1 MGKEL
6 VMKSESKSL
15 KTGFQVLTVVSTL
28 LVFGGAIWLAKEQ
41 MGGRIRE
48 QVLTRYA
55 QELYAIS
62 LVHQVTMVESAE
74 AMFMDDASDQLT
86 VYGGVAELSGAL
98 GVQLYTADGEFLIS
112 SPENIAESSLSAGQ
126 LESARSLVPLS
137 VLNHEL
143 PVEDVFWEPLLE
155 GISIGQSLTIRGV
168 VMPVHV
174 ADEDELL
181 GVAQFL
187 FDGSD
192 ALADIDEL
200 NNGLFQQGVFIFAAG
215 SSVIALLLSFSFAR
229 INRIHRSLVKR
240 TFALKKANQEL
251 ALSDRTNAVGGVASH
266 LIHGL
271 RNPLA
276 GLRAYL
282 DAEAPDQDDLSSA
295 QSAAKRMEE
304 MVDNIVRTLG
314 ENAGSV
320 VYRLSITELLDI
332 FQARIV
338 PIVSEHR
345 VKLTVNGTGVREL
358 DNREGNLI
366 LLILENLTQNAL
378 EACKQ
383 NGRVT
388 VRASETSG
396 VTVIDVSDTG
406 CGLPETMKG
415 ALFQPGQTSK
425 EQGSGLGLAIS
436 GQLAASMGAKLVLVK
451 SDENGTTFRLTLGER
466 ND

>member
-1 MGKEL
+1 MNN
-6 VMKSESKSL
+6 ESKSL
-15 KTGFQVLTVVSTL
+15 KTGFQVLTVISTL

-48 QVLTRYA
+48 QVLARYA

-98 GVQLYTADGEFLIS
+98 GVRLYTADGEYLIS
-112 SPENIAESSLSAGQ
+112 SPENIAEGSLSAGQ
-126 LESARSLVPLS
+126 FESARSLVPLS
-137 VLNHEL
+137 VLNDKL

-155 GISIGQSLTIRGV
+155 GEPHGQTLTVRGV
-168 VMPVHV
+168 MVPVHV

-200 NNGLFQQGVFIFAAG
+200 NDGLFQQGVFIFAAG

-240 TFALKKANQEL
+240 TFALKRANQEL
-251 ALSDRTNAVGGVASH
+251 ALSNRTSAVGGVASH

-282 DAEAPDQDDLSSA
+282 DVETPDQNDLSSA

-314 ENAGSV
+314 EDAGSV

-332 FQARIV
+332 FQARIA

-345 VKLTVNGTGVREL
+345 VKLTVNGTGDREL

-378 EACKQ
+378 EACEQ
-383 NGRVT
+383 DGLVT

-396 VTVIDVSDTG
+396 STVFDVSDTG
-406 CGLPETMKG
+406 HGLPETMKG
-415 ALFQPGQTSK
+415 TLFRPGQTSK

-436 GQLAASMGAKLVLVK
+436 GQLAASMGAKLALTK
-451 SDENGTTFRLTLGER
+451 SNENGTTFRLTLGKR

>member
-1 MGKEL
+1 MNNEG
-6 VMKSESKSL
+6 KSL
-15 KTGFQVLTVVSTL
+15 KTGFQLLTVVSTL

-48 QVLTRYA
+48 QVMARYA

-62 LVHQVTMVESAE
+62 LVHQVTMVELGE
-74 AMFMDDASDQLT
+74 VMFMDDATDQLT
-86 VYGGVAELSGAL
+86 VYGGIAELSGAL
-98 GVQLYTADGEFLIS
+98 GVRLYTADAEFLIS
-112 SPENIAESSLSAGQ
+112 FPENIADGSLSAGQ
-126 LESARSLVPLS
+126 LESARSLAPVS
-137 VLNHEL
+137 VLNEAL

-155 GISIGQSLTIRGV
+155 GEFVGQSLTVREV
-168 VMPVHV
+168 VLPVHV

-181 GVAQFL
+181 GVVLFL

-192 ALADIDEL
+192 ALADIGEL
-200 NNGLFQQGVFIFAAG
+200 NDGLFQQGVFIFAAG

-229 INRIHRSLVKR
+229 INRIHRSLAKR

-251 ALSDRTNAVGGVASH
+251 ALSDRTNAVGGVTSH

-282 DAEAPDQDDLSSA
+282 DADAPGQVDLSSA

-314 ENAGSV
+314 ENASGV
-320 VYRLSITELLDI
+320 VYQLSISELLEI
-332 FQARIV
+332 FQARIA
-338 PIVSEHR
+338 PIASEQR
-345 VKLTVNGTGVREL
+345 VKLSVSGTGGREL
-358 DNREGNLI
+358 DNREGNLV

-378 EACKQ
+378 EACEQ
-383 NGRVT
+383 AGRVT
-388 VRASETSG
+388 VRASEAGG
-396 VTVIDVSDTG
+396 VTVFEVCDNG
-406 CGLPETMKG
+406 GGLPETVKRS
-415 ALFQPGQTSK
+415 LFQPGQTSK
-425 EQGSGLGLAIS
+425 KQGSGLGLAIS
-436 GQLAASMGAKLVLVK
+436 GQLAASMGAELALVK
-451 SDENGTTFRLTLGER
+451 SDENGTTFRLTLAKR

>member
-1 MGKEL
+1 MNN
-6 VMKSESKSL
+6 ESKSL
-15 KTGFQVLTVVSTL
+15 KTGFQVLTVISTL

-48 QVLTRYA
+48 QVLARYA

-98 GVQLYTADGEFLIS
+98 GVRLYTADGEYLIS
-112 SPENIAESSLSAGQ
+112 SPENIAEGSLSAGQ
-126 LESARSLVPLS
+126 FESARSLVPLS
-137 VLNHEL
+137 VLNDKL

-155 GISIGQSLTIRGV
+155 GEPLGQTLTVRGV
-168 VMPVHV
+168 IVPVHV

-200 NNGLFQQGVFIFAAG
+200 NDGLFQQGVFIFAAG

-240 TFALKKANQEL
+240 TFALKRANQEL
-251 ALSDRTNAVGGVASH
+251 ALSNRTSAVGGVASH

-282 DAEAPDQDDLSSA
+282 DVETPDQNDLSSA
-295 QSAAKRMEE
+295 QTAAKRMEE

-314 ENAGSV
+314 EDAGSV

-332 FQARIV
+332 FQARIA

-345 VKLTVNGTGVREL
+345 VKLTVNGTGDREL

-378 EACKQ
+378 EACEQ
-383 NGRVT
+383 DGLVT

-396 VTVIDVSDTG
+396 STVFDVSDTG
-406 CGLPETMKG
+406 HGLPETMKG
-415 ALFQPGQTSK
+415 TLFQPGQTSK

-436 GQLAASMGAKLVLVK
+436 GQLAASMGAKLALTK
-451 SDENGTTFRLTLGER
+451 SNENGTTFRLTLGKR

>member
-1 MGKEL
+1 
-6 VMKSESKSL
+6 MKSESKSL

-187 FDGSD
+187 FDF
-192 ALADIDEL
+192 
-200 NNGLFQQGVFIFAAG
+200 LF
-215 SSVIALLLSFSFAR
+215 
-229 INRIHRSLVKR
+229 
-240 TFALKKANQEL
+240 
-251 ALSDRTNAVGGVASH
+251 
-266 LIHGL
+266 
-271 RNPLA
+271 
-276 GLRAYL
+276 
-282 DAEAPDQDDLSSA
+282 
-295 QSAAKRMEE
+295 
-304 MVDNIVRTLG
+304 TL
-314 ENAGSV
+314 
-320 VYRLSITELLDI
+320 
-332 FQARIV
+332 F
-338 PIVSEHR
+338 
-345 VKLTVNGTGVREL
+345 
-358 DNREGNLI
+358 
-366 LLILENLTQNAL
+366 
-378 EACKQ
+378 
-383 NGRVT
+383 
-388 VRASETSG
+388 
-396 VTVIDVSDTG
+396 
-406 CGLPETMKG
+406 
-415 ALFQPGQTSK
+415 F
-425 EQGSGLGLAIS
+425 
-436 GQLAASMGAKLVLVK
+436 
-451 SDENGTTFRLTLGER
+451 
-466 ND
+466 

>member
-1 MGKEL
+1 MNN
-6 VMKSESKSL
+6 ESKSL
-15 KTGFQVLTVVSTL
+15 KTGFQVLTVISTL

-48 QVLTRYA
+48 QVLARYA

-98 GVQLYTADGEFLIS
+98 GVRLYTADGEYLIS
-112 SPENIAESSLSAGQ
+112 SPENIAEGSLSAGQ
-126 LESARSLVPLS
+126 FESARSLVPLS
-137 VLNHEL
+137 VLNDKL

-155 GISIGQSLTIRGV
+155 GEPLGQTLTVRGV
-168 VMPVHV
+168 IVPVHV

-200 NNGLFQQGVFIFAAG
+200 NDGLFQQGVFIFAAG

-229 INRIHRSLVKR
+229 INRIHRSLAKR

-251 ALSDRTNAVGGVASH
+251 ALSDRTSAVGGVTSH

-282 DAEAPDQDDLSSA
+282 DVETPDQNDLSSA

-314 ENAGSV
+314 EDAGSV

-332 FQARIV
+332 FQARIA

-345 VKLTVNGTGVREL
+345 VKLTVNGTGDREL

-378 EACKQ
+378 EACEQ
-383 NGRVT
+383 DGLVT

-396 VTVIDVSDTG
+396 STVFDVSDTG
-406 CGLPETMKG
+406 HGLPETMKG
-415 ALFQPGQTSK
+415 TLFQPGQTSK

-436 GQLAASMGAKLVLVK
+436 GQLAASMGAKLALTK
-451 SDENGTTFRLTLGER
+451 SNENGTTFRLTLGKR

>member
-1 MGKEL
+1 
-6 VMKSESKSL
+6 
-15 KTGFQVLTVVSTL
+15 
-28 LVFGGAIWLAKEQ
+28 
-41 MGGRIRE
+41 
-48 QVLTRYA
+48 
-55 QELYAIS
+55 
-62 LVHQVTMVESAE
+62 
-74 AMFMDDASDQLT
+74 
-86 VYGGVAELSGAL
+86 
-98 GVQLYTADGEFLIS
+98 
-112 SPENIAESSLSAGQ
+112 
-126 LESARSLVPLS
+126 
-137 VLNHEL
+137 
-143 PVEDVFWEPLLE
+143 
-155 GISIGQSLTIRGV
+155 
-168 VMPVHV
+168 MPVHV

-181 GVAQFL
+181 GVVQFL

-200 NNGLFQQGVFIFAAG
+200 NDGLFQQGVFIFAAG

-240 TFALKKANQEL
+240 TFALKRANQEL
-251 ALSDRTNAVGGVASH
+251 ALSNRTSAVGGVASH

-282 DAEAPDQDDLSSA
+282 DVETPDQNDLSSA

-314 ENAGSV
+314 EDAGSV

-332 FQARIV
+332 FQVRIV
-338 PIVSEHR
+338 PIVSEHQ
-345 VKLTVNGTGVREL
+345 VKLIVNGTGDRDL

-378 EACKQ
+378 EACEQ
-383 NGRVT
+383 DGLVT

-396 VTVIDVSDTG
+396 VTVFDVSDTG
-406 CGLPETMKG
+406 GGLPETMKG
-415 ALFQPGQTSK
+415 TLFQPGQTSK

-436 GQLAASMGAKLVLVK
+436 GQLAASMGAKLALTK

>member
-1 MGKEL
+1 MNN
-6 VMKSESKSL
+6 ESKSL
-15 KTGFQVLTVVSTL
+15 KTGFQVLTVISTL

-48 QVLTRYA
+48 QVLARYA

-98 GVQLYTADGEFLIS
+98 GVRLYTADGEYLIS
-112 SPENIAESSLSAGQ
+112 SPENIAEGSLSAGQ
-126 LESARSLVPLS
+126 FESARSLVPLS
-137 VLNHEL
+137 VLNDKL

-155 GISIGQSLTIRGV
+155 GEPHGQTLTVRGV
-168 VMPVHV
+168 MVPVHV

-200 NNGLFQQGVFIFAAG
+200 NDGLFQQGVFIFAAG

-240 TFALKKANQEL
+240 TFALKRANQEL
-251 ALSDRTNAVGGVASH
+251 ALSNRTSAVGGVASH

-282 DAEAPDQDDLSSA
+282 DVETPDQNDLSSA

-314 ENAGSV
+314 EDAGSV

-332 FQARIV
+332 FQARIA

-345 VKLTVNGTGVREL
+345 VKLTVNGTGDREL

-366 LLILENLTQNAL
+366 LLILENLTQHAL
-378 EACKQ
+378 EACEQ
-383 NGRVT
+383 DGLVT

-396 VTVIDVSDTG
+396 STVFDVSDTG
-406 CGLPETMKG
+406 HGLPETMKG
-415 ALFQPGQTSK
+415 TLFQPGQTSK

-436 GQLAASMGAKLVLVK
+436 GQLAASMGAKLALTK
-451 SDENGTTFRLTLGER
+451 SNENGTTFRLTLGKR

>member
-1 MGKEL
+1 MNN
-6 VMKSESKSL
+6 ESKSL
-15 KTGFQVLTVVSTL
+15 KTGFQGLTVISTL

-48 QVLTRYA
+48 QVLARYA

-62 LVHQVTMVESAE
+62 LVHQVTMVESAKD
-74 AMFMDDASDQLT
+74 MFMDNASDQLT

-98 GVQLYTADGEFLIS
+98 GVRLYTADGEYLIS
-112 SPENIAESSLSAGQ
+112 PPENIAEGSLSAGQ
-126 LESARSLVPLS
+126 FESARSLVPLS
-137 VLNHEL
+137 ILNGKL

-155 GISIGQSLTIRGV
+155 GEPLGQTLTVRGV
-168 VMPVHV
+168 IVPVHV

-240 TFALKKANQEL
+240 TFALKRANQEL
-251 ALSDRTNAVGGVASH
+251 ALSNRTSAVGGVASH

-282 DAEAPDQDDLSSA
+282 DVETPDQNDLSSA

-304 MVDNIVRTLG
+304 MVDNIVRALG
-314 ENAGSV
+314 EDAGSV

-332 FQARIV
+332 FQARIA

-345 VKLTVNGTGVREL
+345 VKFTVNGTGDREL

-378 EACKQ
+378 EACEQ
-383 NGRVT
+383 DGLVT

-396 VTVIDVSDTG
+396 STVFDVSDTG
-406 CGLPETMKG
+406 HGLPETMKG
-415 ALFQPGQTSK
+415 TLFRPGQTSK

-436 GQLAASMGAKLVLVK
+436 GQLAASMGAKLALTK
-451 SDENGTTFRLTLGER
+451 SNENGTTFQLTLGKR

>member
-1 MGKEL
+1 MNN
-6 VMKSESKSL
+6 ESKSL
-15 KTGFQVLTVVSTL
+15 KTCFQVLTVISTL

-48 QVLTRYA
+48 QVLARYA

-74 AMFMDDASDQLT
+74 AMFMDAASDQLT
-86 VYGGVAELSGAL
+86 VYGRVAELSGAL
-98 GVQLYTADGEFLIS
+98 GVRLYTADGEYLIS
-112 SPENIAESSLSAGQ
+112 SPENIAEGSLSAGQ
-126 LESARSLVPLS
+126 FESARSLVPLS
-137 VLNHEL
+137 VLNDKL

-155 GISIGQSLTIRGV
+155 GEPLGQTLTVRGV
-168 VMPVHV
+168 MVPVHV

-240 TFALKKANQEL
+240 TFALKRANQEL
-251 ALSDRTNAVGGVASH
+251 ALSNRTSAVGGVASH

-282 DAEAPDQDDLSSA
+282 DVETPDQNDLSSA

-314 ENAGSV
+314 EDAGSV

-332 FQARIV
+332 FQARIA

-396 VTVIDVSDTG
+396 GTVIDVSDTG

-436 GQLAASMGAKLVLVK
+436 GQLAASMGAKLALTK
-451 SDENGTTFRLTLGER
+451 SNENGTTFQLTLGKR

>member
-1 MGKEL
+1 MNN
-6 VMKSESKSL
+6 ESKSL
-15 KTGFQVLTVVSTL
+15 KTGFQVLTVISTL

-48 QVLTRYA
+48 QVLARYA

-98 GVQLYTADGEFLIS
+98 GVRLYTADGEYLIS
-112 SPENIAESSLSAGQ
+112 SPENIAEGSLSAGQ
-126 LESARSLVPLS
+126 LESTRSLVPLS
-137 VLNHEL
+137 VLNDKL

-155 GISIGQSLTIRGV
+155 GEPLGQTLTVRGV
-168 VMPVHV
+168 VVPVHV

-200 NNGLFQQGVFIFAAG
+200 NDGLFQQGVFIFAAG

-240 TFALKKANQEL
+240 TFALKRANQEL
-251 ALSDRTNAVGGVASH
+251 ALSNRTSAVGGVASH

-282 DAEAPDQDDLSSA
+282 DVETPDQNDLSSA

-314 ENAGSV
+314 EDAGSV

-332 FQARIV
+332 FQARIA

-345 VKLTVNGTGVREL
+345 VKLTVNGTGDREL

-378 EACKQ
+378 EACEQ
-383 NGRVT
+383 DGLVT

-396 VTVIDVSDTG
+396 STVFDVSDTG
-406 CGLPETMKG
+406 HGLPETMKG
-415 ALFQPGQTSK
+415 TLFRPGQTSK

-436 GQLAASMGAKLVLVK
+436 GQLAASMGAKLALTK
-451 SDENGTTFRLTLGER
+451 SNENGTTFRLTLGKR

>member
-1 MGKEL
+1 MNN
-6 VMKSESKSL
+6 ESKSL
-15 KTGFQVLTVVSTL
+15 KTGFQVLTVISTL

-48 QVLTRYA
+48 QVLARYA

-98 GVQLYTADGEFLIS
+98 GVRLYTADGEYLIS
-112 SPENIAESSLSAGQ
+112 SPENIAEGSLSAGQ
-126 LESARSLVPLS
+126 FESARSLVPLS
-137 VLNHEL
+137 VLNDKL

-155 GISIGQSLTIRGV
+155 GEPLGQTLTVRGV
-168 VMPVHV
+168 IVPVHV

-200 NNGLFQQGVFIFAAG
+200 NDGLFQQGVFIFAAG

-240 TFALKKANQEL
+240 TFALKRANQEL
-251 ALSDRTNAVGGVASH
+251 ALSNRTSAVGGVASH

-282 DAEAPDQDDLSSA
+282 DVETPDQNDLSSA

-314 ENAGSV
+314 EDAGSV

-332 FQARIV
+332 FQARIA

-345 VKLTVNGTGVREL
+345 VKLTVNGTGDREL

-378 EACKQ
+378 EACEQ
-383 NGRVT
+383 HGLVT

-396 VTVIDVSDTG
+396 STVFDVSDTG
-406 CGLPETMKG
+406 HGLPETMKG
-415 ALFQPGQTSK
+415 TLFRPGQTSK

-436 GQLAASMGAKLVLVK
+436 GQLAASMGAKLALTK
-451 SDENGTTFRLTLGER
+451 SNENGTTFRLTLGKR

>member
-1 MGKEL
+1 
-6 VMKSESKSL
+6 
-15 KTGFQVLTVVSTL
+15 
-28 LVFGGAIWLAKEQ
+28 
-41 MGGRIRE
+41 
-48 QVLTRYA
+48 
-55 QELYAIS
+55 
-62 LVHQVTMVESAE
+62 
-74 AMFMDDASDQLT
+74 MFMDDASDQLT

-98 GVQLYTADGEFLIS
+98 GVRLYTADGEYLIS
-112 SPENIAESSLSAGQ
+112 SPENIAEGSLSAGQ
-126 LESARSLVPLS
+126 FESARSLVPLS
-137 VLNHEL
+137 VLNDKL

-155 GISIGQSLTIRGV
+155 GEPLGQTLTVRGV
-168 VMPVHV
+168 IVPVHV

-200 NNGLFQQGVFIFAAG
+200 NDGLFQQGVFIFAAG

-240 TFALKKANQEL
+240 TFALKRANQEL
-251 ALSDRTNAVGGVASH
+251 ALSNRTSAVGGVASH

-282 DAEAPDQDDLSSA
+282 DVETPDQNDLSSA

-314 ENAGSV
+314 EDAGSV

-332 FQARIV
+332 FQARIA

-345 VKLTVNGTGVREL
+345 VKLTVNGTGDREL

-378 EACKQ
+378 EACEQ
-383 NGRVT
+383 DGLVT

-396 VTVIDVSDTG
+396 STVFDVSDTG
-406 CGLPETMKG
+406 HGLPETMKG
-415 ALFQPGQTSK
+415 TLFQPGQTSK

-436 GQLAASMGAKLVLVK
+436 GQLAASMGAKLALTK
-451 SDENGTTFRLTLGER
+451 SNENGTTFRLTLGKR

>member
-1 MGKEL
+1 MNN
-6 VMKSESKSL
+6 ESKSL
-15 KTGFQVLTVVSTL
+15 KTGFQVLTVISTL

-48 QVLTRYA
+48 QVLARYA

-98 GVQLYTADGEFLIS
+98 GVRLYTADGEYLIS
-112 SPENIAESSLSAGQ
+112 SPENIAEGSLSAGQ
-126 LESARSLVPLS
+126 FESARSLVPLS
-137 VLNHEL
+137 VLNDKL

-155 GISIGQSLTIRGV
+155 GEPLGQTLTVRGV
-168 VMPVHV
+168 IVPVHV
-174 ADEDELL
+174 ADEEELL

-200 NNGLFQQGVFIFAAG
+200 NDGLFQQGVFIFAAG

-240 TFALKKANQEL
+240 TFALKRANQEL
-251 ALSDRTNAVGGVASH
+251 ALSNRTSAVGGVASH

-282 DAEAPDQDDLSSA
+282 DVETPDQNDLSSA

-314 ENAGSV
+314 EDAGSV

-332 FQARIV
+332 FQARIA

-345 VKLTVNGTGVREL
+345 VKLTVNGTGDREL

-378 EACKQ
+378 EACEQ
-383 NGRVT
+383 DGLVT

-396 VTVIDVSDTG
+396 STVFDVSDTG
-406 CGLPETMKG
+406 HGLPETMKG
-415 ALFQPGQTSK
+415 TLFRPGQTSK

-436 GQLAASMGAKLVLVK
+436 GQLAASMGAKLALTK
-451 SDENGTTFRLTLGER
+451 SNENGTTFRLTLGKR

>member
-1 MGKEL
+1 MNN
-6 VMKSESKSL
+6 ESKSL
-15 KTGFQVLTVVSTL
+15 KTGFQVLTVISTL

-41 MGGRIRE
+41 MGGRSRE
-48 QVLTRYA
+48 QVLARYA

-98 GVQLYTADGEFLIS
+98 GVRLYTADGEYLIS
-112 SPENIAESSLSAGQ
+112 SPENIAEGSLSAGQ
-126 LESARSLVPLS
+126 FESARSLVPLS
-137 VLNHEL
+137 VLNDKL

-155 GISIGQSLTIRGV
+155 GEPHGQTLTVRGV
-168 VMPVHV
+168 MVPVHV

-200 NNGLFQQGVFIFAAG
+200 NDGLFQQGVFIFAAG

-240 TFALKKANQEL
+240 TFALKRANQEL
-251 ALSDRTNAVGGVASH
+251 ALSHRTSAVGGVASD

-271 RNPLA
+271 RTPLA

-282 DAEAPDQDDLSSA
+282 DATAPDQDDLSNA

-314 ENAGSV
+314 EDAGSV

-332 FQARIV
+332 FQARIA

-345 VKLTVNGTGVREL
+345 VKLTVNGTGDREL

-378 EACKQ
+378 EACEQ
-383 NGRVT
+383 AGLVT
-388 VRASETSG
+388 VRASESSG
-396 VTVIDVSDTG
+396 SPVFDVRDTG
-406 CGLPETMKG
+406 PGLPETMKG
-415 ALFQPGQTSK
+415 TLFQPGQTSK

-436 GQLAASMGAKLVLVK
+436 GQLAASMGAKLALTK
-451 SDENGTTFRLTLGER
+451 SNENGTTFRLTLGKR

>member
-1 MGKEL
+1 MNN
-6 VMKSESKSL
+6 ESKSL
-15 KTGFQVLTVVSTL
+15 KTGFQVLTVISTL

-48 QVLTRYA
+48 QVLARYA

-62 LVHQVTMVESAE
+62 LVHRVTMVESAE

-98 GVQLYTADGEFLIS
+98 GVRLYTADGEYLIS
-112 SPENIAESSLSAGQ
+112 SPENIAEGSLSAGQ
-126 LESARSLVPLS
+126 FESARSLVPLS
-137 VLNHEL
+137 VLNDKL

-155 GISIGQSLTIRGV
+155 GEPLGQTLTVRGV
-168 VMPVHV
+168 IVPVHV

-200 NNGLFQQGVFIFAAG
+200 NDGLFQQGVFIFAAG

-240 TFALKKANQEL
+240 TFALKRANQEL
-251 ALSDRTNAVGGVASH
+251 ALSNRTSAVGGVASH

-282 DAEAPDQDDLSSA
+282 DVETPDQNDLSSA

-314 ENAGSV
+314 EDAGSV

-332 FQARIV
+332 FQARIA

-345 VKLTVNGTGVREL
+345 VKLTVNGTGDREL

-378 EACKQ
+378 EACEQ
-383 NGRVT
+383 DGLVT

-396 VTVIDVSDTG
+396 STVFDVSDTG
-406 CGLPETMKG
+406 HGLPETMKG
-415 ALFQPGQTSK
+415 TLFQPGQTSK

-436 GQLAASMGAKLVLVK
+436 GQLAASMGAKLALTK
-451 SDENGTTFRLTLGER
+451 SNENGTTFRLTLGKR

>member
-1 MGKEL
+1 MNN
-6 VMKSESKSL
+6 ESKSL
-15 KTGFQVLTVVSTL
+15 KTGFQVLTVISTL

-48 QVLTRYA
+48 QVLARYA

-86 VYGGVAELSGAL
+86 VYGGVADLSGAL
-98 GVQLYTADGEFLIS
+98 GVRLYTADGEYLIS
-112 SPENIAESSLSAGQ
+112 SPENIAEGSLSAGQ
-126 LESARSLVPLS
+126 FESARSLVPLS
-137 VLNHEL
+137 VLNDKL

-155 GISIGQSLTIRGV
+155 GEPLGQTLTVRGV
-168 VMPVHV
+168 IVPVHV

-200 NNGLFQQGVFIFAAG
+200 NDGLFQQGVFIFAAG

-240 TFALKKANQEL
+240 TFALKRANQEL
-251 ALSDRTNAVGGVASH
+251 ALSNRTSAVGGVASH

-282 DAEAPDQDDLSSA
+282 DVETPDQNDLSSA

-314 ENAGSV
+314 EDAGSV
-320 VYRLSITELLDI
+320 AYRLSITELLDI
-332 FQARIV
+332 FQARIA

-345 VKLTVNGTGVREL
+345 LKLTVNGTGDREL

-378 EACKQ
+378 EACEQ
-383 NGRVT
+383 DGLVT

-396 VTVIDVSDTG
+396 STVFDVSDTG
-406 CGLPETMKG
+406 HGLPETMKG
-415 ALFQPGQTSK
+415 TLFQPGQTSK

-436 GQLAASMGAKLVLVK
+436 GQLAASMGAKLALTK
-451 SDENGTTFRLTLGER
+451 SNENGTTFRLTLGKR

>member
-1 MGKEL
+1 MNN
-6 VMKSESKSL
+6 ESKSL
-15 KTGFQVLTVVSTL
+15 KTGFQVLTVISTL

-48 QVLTRYA
+48 QVLARYA

-98 GVQLYTADGEFLIS
+98 GVRLYTADGEYLIS
-112 SPENIAESSLSAGQ
+112 SPENIAEGSLSAGQ
-126 LESARSLVPLS
+126 FESARSLVPLS
-137 VLNHEL
+137 VLNDKL

-155 GISIGQSLTIRGV
+155 GEPLGQTLTVRGV
-168 VMPVHV
+168 IVPVHV

-200 NNGLFQQGVFIFAAG
+200 NDGLFQQGVFIFAAG

-240 TFALKKANQEL
+240 TFALKRANQEL
-251 ALSDRTNAVGGVASH
+251 ALSNRTSAVGGVASH

-282 DAEAPDQDDLSSA
+282 DVETPDQNDLSSA

-314 ENAGSV
+314 EDAGSV

-332 FQARIV
+332 FQARIA

-345 VKLTVNGTGVREL
+345 VKLTVNGTGDREL

-378 EACKQ
+378 EACEQ
-383 NGRVT
+383 DGLVT

-396 VTVIDVSDTG
+396 STVFDVSDTG
-406 CGLPETMKG
+406 HGLPETMKG
-415 ALFQPGQTSK
+415 TLFRPGQTSK

-436 GQLAASMGAKLVLVK
+436 GQLAASMGAKLALTK
-451 SDENGTTFRLTLGER
+451 SNENGTTFRLTLGKR

>member
-1 MGKEL
+1 MN
-6 VMKSESKSL
+6 SESKSL

-251 ALSDRTNAVGGVASH
+251 ALSDRTSAVGGVASH

-276 GLRAYL
+276 GLRTYL

-345 VKLTVNGTGVREL
+345 VKLTVNGTGVKEL

-396 VTVIDVSDTG
+396 VSVIDVSDTG

-436 GQLAASMGAKLVLVK
+436 GQLAASMGA
-451 SDENGTTFRLTLGER
+451 
-466 ND
+466 

>member
-1 MGKEL
+1 MNN
-6 VMKSESKSL
+6 ESKSL
-15 KTGFQVLTVVSTL
+15 KTGFQVLTVISTL

-48 QVLTRYA
+48 QVLARYA

-98 GVQLYTADGEFLIS
+98 GVRLYTADGEYLIS
-112 SPENIAESSLSAGQ
+112 SPENIAEGSLSAGQ
-126 LESARSLVPLS
+126 FESARSLVPLS
-137 VLNHEL
+137 VLNDKL

-155 GISIGQSLTIRGV
+155 GEPLGQTLTVRGV
-168 VMPVHV
+168 IVPVHV

-200 NNGLFQQGVFIFAAG
+200 NDGLFQQGVFIFAAG

-240 TFALKKANQEL
+240 TFALKRANQEL
-251 ALSDRTNAVGGVASH
+251 ALSNRTSAVGGVASH

-282 DAEAPDQDDLSSA
+282 DVETPDQNDLSSA

-314 ENAGSV
+314 EDAGSV

-332 FQARIV
+332 FQARIA

-345 VKLTVNGTGVREL
+345 VKLTVNGTGDREL

-378 EACKQ
+378 EACEQ
-383 NGRVT
+383 DGLVT

-396 VTVIDVSDTG
+396 STVFDVSDTG
-406 CGLPETMKG
+406 HGLPETMKG
-415 ALFQPGQTSK
+415 TLFQPGQTSK

-436 GQLAASMGAKLVLVK
+436 GQLAASMGAKLALTK
-451 SDENGTTFRLTLGER
+451 SNENGTTFRLTLGKR

>member
-1 MGKEL
+1 MNN
-6 VMKSESKSL
+6 ESKGL
-15 KTGFQVLTVVSTL
+15 KTGFQVLTVVLTL

-48 QVLTRYA
+48 QVLARYA

-62 LVHQVTMVESAE
+62 LVHQVTMVESAKD
-74 AMFMDDASDQLT
+74 MFMDNASDQLT

-98 GVQLYTADGEFLIS
+98 GVRLYTADGEYLIS
-112 SPENIAESSLSAGQ
+112 SPENIAEGSLSAGQ
-126 LESARSLVPLS
+126 FESARSLVPLS
-137 VLNHEL
+137 VLNDKL

-155 GISIGQSLTIRGV
+155 GEPHGQTLTVRGV
-168 VMPVHV
+168 MVPVHV

-200 NNGLFQQGVFIFAAG
+200 NDGLFQQGVFIFAAG

-240 TFALKKANQEL
+240 TFALKRANQEL
-251 ALSDRTNAVGGVASH
+251 ALSNRTSAVGGVASH

-282 DAEAPDQDDLSSA
+282 DVETPDQNDLSSA

-314 ENAGSV
+314 EDAGSV

-332 FQARIV
+332 FQARIA

-345 VKLTVNGTGVREL
+345 VKLTVNGTGDREL

-378 EACKQ
+378 EACEQ
-383 NGRVT
+383 DGLVT

-396 VTVIDVSDTG
+396 STVFDVSDTG
-406 CGLPETMKG
+406 HGLPETMKG
-415 ALFQPGQTSK
+415 TLFRPGQTSK

-436 GQLAASMGAKLVLVK
+436 GQLAASMGAKLALTK
-451 SDENGTTFRLTLGER
+451 SNENGTTFQLTLGKR

>member
-1 MGKEL
+1 MNN
-6 VMKSESKSL
+6 ESKSL
-15 KTGFQVLTVVSTL
+15 KTGFQVLTVISTL

-48 QVLTRYA
+48 QVLARYA

-98 GVQLYTADGEFLIS
+98 GVRLYTADGEYLIS
-112 SPENIAESSLSAGQ
+112 SPENIAEGSLSAGQ
-126 LESARSLVPLS
+126 FESARSLVPLS
-137 VLNHEL
+137 VLNDKL

-155 GISIGQSLTIRGV
+155 GEPLGQTLTVRGV
-168 VMPVHV
+168 IVPVHV
-174 ADEDELL
+174 ADEEELL

-200 NNGLFQQGVFIFAAG
+200 NDGLFQQGVFIFAAG

-240 TFALKKANQEL
+240 TFALKRANQEL
-251 ALSDRTNAVGGVASH
+251 ALSNRTSAVGGVASH

-282 DAEAPDQDDLSSA
+282 DVETPDQNDLSSA

-314 ENAGSV
+314 EDAGSV

-332 FQARIV
+332 FQARIA

-345 VKLTVNGTGVREL
+345 VKLTVNGTGDREL

-378 EACKQ
+378 EACEQ
-383 NGRVT
+383 DGLVT

-396 VTVIDVSDTG
+396 STVFDVSDTG
-406 CGLPETMKG
+406 HGLPETMKG
-415 ALFQPGQTSK
+415 TLFRPGQTSK

-436 GQLAASMGAKLVLVK
+436 GQLAASMGAKLALTK
-451 SDENGTTFRLTLGER
+451 SNENGTTFQLTLGKR

>member
-1 MGKEL
+1 MNN
-6 VMKSESKSL
+6 ESKSL
-15 KTGFQVLTVVSTL
+15 KTGFQVLTVISTL

-48 QVLTRYA
+48 QVLARYA

-98 GVQLYTADGEFLIS
+98 GVRLYTADGEYLIS
-112 SPENIAESSLSAGQ
+112 SPENIAEGSLSAGQ
-126 LESARSLVPLS
+126 FESARSLVPLS
-137 VLNHEL
+137 VLNDKL

-155 GISIGQSLTIRGV
+155 GEPHGQTLTVRGV
-168 VMPVHV
+168 MVPVHV

-200 NNGLFQQGVFIFAAG
+200 NDGLFQQGVFIFAAG

-240 TFALKKANQEL
+240 TFALKRANQEL
-251 ALSDRTNAVGGVASH
+251 ALSNRTSAVGGVASH

-282 DAEAPDQDDLSSA
+282 DVETPDQNDLSSA

-314 ENAGSV
+314 EDAGSV

-332 FQARIV
+332 FQARIA

-345 VKLTVNGTGVREL
+345 VKLTVNGTGDREL

-378 EACKQ
+378 EACEQ
-383 NGRVT
+383 DGLVT

-396 VTVIDVSDTG
+396 STVFDVSDTG
-406 CGLPETMKG
+406 HGLPETMKG
-415 ALFQPGQTSK
+415 TLFQPGQTSK

-436 GQLAASMGAKLVLVK
+436 GQLAASMGAKLALTK
-451 SDENGTTFRLTLGER
+451 SNENGTTFRLTLGKR

>member
-1 MGKEL
+1 
-6 VMKSESKSL
+6 
-15 KTGFQVLTVVSTL
+15 
-28 LVFGGAIWLAKEQ
+28 
-41 MGGRIRE
+41 
-48 QVLTRYA
+48 
-55 QELYAIS
+55 
-62 LVHQVTMVESAE
+62 
-74 AMFMDDASDQLT
+74 
-86 VYGGVAELSGAL
+86 
-98 GVQLYTADGEFLIS
+98 
-112 SPENIAESSLSAGQ
+112 
-126 LESARSLVPLS
+126 
-137 VLNHEL
+137 
-143 PVEDVFWEPLLE
+143 
-155 GISIGQSLTIRGV
+155 
-168 VMPVHV
+168 MPVHV

-200 NNGLFQQGVFIFAAG
+200 NDGLFQQGVFIFAAG

-240 TFALKKANQEL
+240 TFALKRANQEL
-251 ALSDRTNAVGGVASH
+251 ALSNRTSAVGGVASH

-282 DAEAPDQDDLSSA
+282 DVETPDQNDLSSA

-314 ENAGSV
+314 EDAGSV

-332 FQARIV
+332 FQARIA

-345 VKLTVNGTGVREL
+345 VKLTVNGTGDREL

-378 EACKQ
+378 EACEQ
-383 NGRVT
+383 DGLVT

-396 VTVIDVSDTG
+396 STVFDVSDTG
-406 CGLPETMKG
+406 HGLPETMKG
-415 ALFQPGQTSK
+415 TLFQPGQTSK

-436 GQLAASMGAKLVLVK
+436 GQLAASMGAKLALTK
-451 SDENGTTFRLTLGER
+451 SNENGTTFRLTLGKR

>member
-1 MGKEL
+1 MNN
-6 VMKSESKSL
+6 ESKSL
-15 KTGFQVLTVVSTL
+15 KTGFQVLTVISTL

-48 QVLTRYA
+48 QVLARYA

-98 GVQLYTADGEFLIS
+98 GVRLYTADGEYLIS
-112 SPENIAESSLSAGQ
+112 SPENIAEGSLSAGQ
-126 LESARSLVPLS
+126 FESARSLVPLS
-137 VLNHEL
+137 VLNDKL

-155 GISIGQSLTIRGV
+155 GEPLGQTLTVRGV
-168 VMPVHV
+168 IVPVHV

-200 NNGLFQQGVFIFAAG
+200 NDGLFQQGVFIFAAG

-240 TFALKKANQEL
+240 TFALKRANQEL
-251 ALSDRTNAVGGVASH
+251 ALSNRTSAVGGVASH

-282 DAEAPDQDDLSSA
+282 DVETPDQNDLSSA

-314 ENAGSV
+314 EDAGSV

-332 FQARIV
+332 FQARIA

-345 VKLTVNGTGVREL
+345 VKLTVNGTGDREL

-378 EACKQ
+378 EACEQ
-383 NGRVT
+383 DGLVT

-396 VTVIDVSDTG
+396 ATVFDVSDTG
-406 CGLPETMKG
+406 HGLPETMKG
-415 ALFQPGQTSK
+415 TLFQPGQTSK

-436 GQLAASMGAKLVLVK
+436 GQLAASMGAKLALTK
-451 SDENGTTFRLTLGER
+451 SNENGTTFRLTLGKR